1 METQK
6 LLDTIQSPRDLD
18 DLTLPQ
24 LRQLA
29 QEIREF
35 LVDSISKTGGH
46 LASNLGVVEL
56 TLAIHKVFHS
66 PQDKILWDVGH
77 QSYTHKILTGRKK
90 DFATLRQEGGLSGFP
105 KPEESP
111 HDAFIAGHSSNSI
124 SAGYGIAKAFSL
136 RGSERHVVT
145 VIGDGSFTGG
155 MVYEAFNNAGRN
167 KDNLIVILN
176 HNDMSISKNVGSFAK
191 YLSTMR
197 SKQSYLSFKKGLENL
212 LNHFPFF
219 GKLILKGLTKSKSLL
234 KHWIYN
240 TTFFEEM
247 GFEYLGPVDGHN
259 LKELIPALTTA
270 KNIGG
275 PVVVHVDTRKGKG
288 YSFAEENPGA
298 YHGVSCFDVETGN
311 PDIAPQDSYSTVFG
325 KELAHLG
332 QNDPKICAITA
343 AMKYGTGLQYFKE
356 RFRERFF
363 DVGIAEQHAVTFAAG
378 LASERYQPVFAIY
391 SSFLQRGYDQIIHDC
406 AIESTHVVFAI
417 DRAGIVGDDG
427 ETHQGV
433 FDTVFLNSI
442 PNVTVYAPESYQELK
457 FCLSQA
463 IYRTPGVAALRYP
476 RGAEQISHH
485 LVCEEYRDYLYDGV
499 VGAEKIVITFGR
511 ITENAAGAV
520 HHLREQGE
528 KISLLKLIRIIPLPE
543 KILEIASRYQTIYFF
558 EEGIKQGGI
567 AQGFLSAMYEN
578 GYEGKI
584 KIIALPKEFIKQGSI
599 PSVLKRYGL
608 DRESMEKTISSA
620 TEKTKV
626 EGEE

>member
-1 METQK
+1 MEKQK

-18 DLTLPQ
+18 DLTPLQ
-24 LRQLA
+24 LTQLA

-35 LVDSISKTGGH
+35 LVESISKTGGH

-56 TLAIHKVFHS
+56 TLGIHRVFHS

-77 QSYTHKILTGRKK
+77 QCYTHKILTGRKN

-124 SAGYGIAKAFSL
+124 SAGYGIAKALSL
-136 RGSERHVVT
+136 RGSDRHVVC

-176 HNDMSISKNVGSFAK
+176 HNDMSISKNVGAFAK
-191 YLSTMR
+191 YLSSMR

-212 LNHFPFF
+212 LNHIPLA
-219 GKLILKGLTKSKSLL
+219 GKLVLKGLTRSKSVV
-234 KHWIYN
+234 KRWVYN

-259 LKELIPALTTA
+259 LKELIRALTTA

-325 KELAHLG
+325 KELTHLA

-356 RFRERFF
+356 KFKDRFF

-378 LASERYQPVFAIY
+378 LASERYQPVFAVY

-406 AIESTHVVFAI
+406 AIEATHVVFAI
-417 DRAGIVGDDG
+417 DRAGVVGDDG

-442 PNVTVYAPESYQELK
+442 PNVTVYAPESYQELR

-463 IYRTPGVAALRYP
+463 IYHTPGVAALRYP
-476 RGAEQISHH
+476 RGAEKITHS
-485 LVCEEYRDYLYDGV
+485 LVCKEYRDYLYDGI
-499 VGAEKIVITFGR
+499 VGADQIVITFGR
-511 ITENAAGAV
+511 ITENAAAAV
-520 HHLREQGE
+520 HHLREQGK

-543 KILEIASRYQTIYFF
+543 KVLEIASRYGTVYFF
-558 EEGIKQGGI
+558 EEGMKQGGI
-567 AQGFLSAMYEN
+567 AQSFLSALYEM
-578 GYEGKI
+578 GYEGRVEI
-584 KIIALPKEFIKQGSI
+584 TALPKEFIKQGSI

-608 DRESMEKTISSA
+608 DRESMERKIASRE
-620 TEKTKV
+620 TEIGIEV
-626 EGEE
+626 EG